1 MGCRKCLEIL
11 RNVSL
16 RGDAGGP
23 PAVSSRRRPV
33 AFSALR
39 PGVVQ
44 PQHRLLQETL
54 LRTLRAKA

>member
-1 MGCRKCLEIL
+1 
-11 RNVSL
+11 
-16 RGDAGGP
+16 
-23 PAVSSRRRPV
+23 
-33 AFSALR
+33 LR